1 MEMPYARAAAPQAS
15 PPSGQISGGVVE
27 TAAGRTA
34 GDQFEFTL
42 KNPVSLERRQSAML
56 PLVEGEI
63 KAEKT
68 LVFSGS
74 RVSGGETV
82 HPGISAELTNTSGM
96 KLPAGPITVYDGG
109 TYAGDALIEFFPEN
123 EKRLITFGEDLSV
136 NGSVSSSGVRYITA
150 VNVSGG
156 IMTITRRQT
165 HEKVY
170 TFRNASGEEK
180 KLVIQHPITSGAELA
195 EPKTSD
201 DKTATLYRFNRNLAP
216 KETFVFT
223 VKEET
228 PISERI
234 TLAQLRPETFL
245 SYSANQE
252 IPDNV
257 RSALTR
263 AIELK
268 KSADDAAAAQG
279 KLETQMTRLVSDQD
293 RIRRNLEAAGNQ
305 TPQGQEYLKRMA
317 ALDDEIDSLKKQI
330 DQAAQETQKAKAEY
344 DNYLATLKI

>member
-1 MEMPYARAAAPQAS
+1 
-15 PPSGQISGGVVE
+15 
-27 TAAGRTA
+27 
-34 GDQFEFTL
+34 
-42 KNPVSLERRQSAML
+42 ML

-74 RVSGGETV
+74 RVSAGETV

-136 NGSVSSSGVRYITA
+136 TGSVSSSGTRYVTA
-150 VNVSGG
+150 VNISGG

-170 TFRNASGEEK
+170 TFRNASEESK

-201 DKTATLYRFNRNLAP
+201 DKTDSLYRFDRNLAP
-216 KETFVFT
+216 KGTFTFT

-245 SYSANQE
+245 SYSTNQE
-252 IPDNV
+252 IPENV
-257 RSALTR
+257 RSALAR
-263 AIELK
+263 EIELK
-268 KSADDAAAAQG
+268 RTADNAASAQAA
-279 KLETQMTRLVSDQD
+279 LETQMSRLISDQD
-293 RIRRNLEAAGNQ
+293 RIRRNLEAAGSQ
-305 TPQGQEYLKRMA
+305 TPQGQEYLRRLS
-317 ALDDEIDSLKKQI
+317 ALDDEIDNLKKQI
-330 DQAAQETQKAKAEY
+330 EAAAQETQRARAEY
-344 DNYLATLKI
+344 DNYLATVKI